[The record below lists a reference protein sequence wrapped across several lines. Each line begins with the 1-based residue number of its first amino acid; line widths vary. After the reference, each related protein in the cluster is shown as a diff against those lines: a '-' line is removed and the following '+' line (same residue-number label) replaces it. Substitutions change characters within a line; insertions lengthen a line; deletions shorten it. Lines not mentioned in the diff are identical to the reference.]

1 MEISKKN
8 TSLYFFCSSRSLI
21 DMRNDVLIK
30 FLKSNKNYCF
40 RIGEYIIPIQVRDFS
55 GVHLVNLR
63 NNRESNINS
72 PNSKWVRYFE
82 VLLSTFYTNYRYLK
96 EFPLIIED
104 RNMWGSICR
113 KTKITEEDYLHR
125 NYFLTDYFFPEYNLA
140 VEIDSDLHDQEYD
153 KARDFYIK
161 SNWGIDIIRMYE
173 FGETPENMKRNIDLL
188 NSRLLNNPQVPTEID
203 YSSSIL
209 DYFYSTLTPA
219 ILGIFNKLEY
229 VVTTLKPGSAIKLDS
244 RILSKFEIHLLRIS
258 NLYPNLIINYFKQS
272 YGITVIWKP

>member
-1 MEISKKN
+1 
-8 TSLYFFCSSRSLI
+8 
-21 DMRNDVLIK
+21 
-30 FLKSNKNYCF
+30 
-40 RIGEYIIPIQVRDFS
+40 
-55 GVHLVNLR
+55 
-63 NNRESNINS
+63 
-72 PNSKWVRYFE
+72 
-82 VLLSTFYTNYRYLK
+82 
-96 EFPLIIED
+96 
-104 RNMWGSICR
+104 MWGSICNNI
-113 KTKITEEDYLHR
+113 KITEEDYLHR

-173 FGETPENMKRNIDLL
+173 FGKTPENMKGNIDLL

-209 DYFYSTLTPA
+209 DYFYSKLTPA
-219 ILGIFNKLEY
+219 ILDIFNKLEY

-244 RILSKFEIHLLRIS
+244 KILSKFELYLLRIS
-258 NLYPNLIINYFKQS
+258 NYYPNLIINYFKQS

>member
-1 MEISKKN
+1 MKE
-8 TSLYFFCSSRSLI
+8 
-21 DMRNDVLIK
+21 DVLIK
-30 FLKSNKNYCF
+30 FLKSNKKYCF
-40 RIGEYIIPIQVRDFS
+40 RIGEYIIPIQVKDFS

-63 NNRESNINS
+63 DNRESNIDS

-82 VLLSTFYTNYRYLK
+82 VLLLTYYTNYRYLK

-104 RNMWGSICR
+104 RSMWGSIC
-113 KTKITEEDYLHR
+113 KNNKITEEEYLHR

-140 VEIDSDLHDQEYD
+140 VEIDSDLHDQGYD

-173 FGETPENMKRNIDLL
+173 FGKTPENMKRNIDLL
-188 NSRLLNNPQVPTEID
+188 NSRLLNNPLVPIEID

-219 ILGIFNKLEY
+219 ILDIFNKLEY
-229 VVTTLKPGSAIKLDS
+229 VVTTLRPCFAIKLDS
-244 RILSKFEIHLLRIS
+244 RILSKFEIYLLRQS
-258 NLYPNLIINYFKQS
+258 NLYSNLIINYFKQS
-272 YGITVIWKP
+272 YRTTVIWKP